1 MYDYPDKETGRPV
14 GIIQHKAVIRCIRPG
29 EEKGWIQMVPTPG
42 MRTVEAWFFNQ
53 AEKCKEVMVPMD
65 IGGNP
70 GDDDY
75 AQKVGGAGLETCG
88 PSFPIPNPCPDLDS
102 RLPKR
107 RTRRPI

>member
-1 MYDYPDKETGRPV
+1 M
-14 GIIQHKAVIRCIRPG
+14 
-29 EEKGWIQMVPTPG
+29 
-42 MRTVEAWFFNQ
+42 
-53 AEKCKEVMVPMD
+53 PMD